1 MKQGRPIGV
10 GEADLE
16 LEQQY
21 GKMTRQRNDNNGTEF
36 EAWRRKQQ
44 HLSSGLGY
52 LATDVD
58 FIWRNYK
65 TKQFM
70 FVEEK
75 CKMSTMTGPQYE
87 TFKMVDEQM
96 SSHPDYMGFHL
107 LQFENTSPEDGKIY
121 WNKKHISLDRL
132 NQILTFEN
140 INRLGYF
147 RALKPKFVW

>member
-1 MKQGRPIGV
+1 MKQGRPIGF

-65 TKQFM
+65 TKQFIQRRLINQLARIINGHALLHNGEIRKPPG
-70 FVEEK
+70 VASK
-75 CKMSTMTGPQYE
+75 KIIDTTAAE
-87 TFKMVDEQM
+87 TA
-96 SSHPDYMGFHL
+96 GLL
-107 LQFENTSPEDGKIY
+107 LQFCPCAGF
-121 WNKKHISLDRL
+121 
-132 NQILTFEN
+132 Q
-140 INRLGYF
+140 
-147 RALKPKFVW
+147 